1 MHACPGL
8 GHALVAGWHSVLPGK
23 EFPTMTDTM
32 TDEQQAFLDGIA
44 EHIAAIHVASRE
56 FITSR
61 KGTNDPGPSK
71 LRITLETS
79 TRQPM
84 ADPGDPDIDGKVEV
98 ESYCPEGT
106 VPIFVAYDCDSDDP
120 FACRDVVCM

>member
-1 MHACPGL
+1 
-8 GHALVAGWHSVLPGK
+8 
-23 EFPTMTDTM
+23 MTDKITA
-32 TDEQQAFLDGIA
+32 ERQVFLDGIA

-61 KGTNDPGPSK
+61 KGTNDPGPGK

-84 ADPGDPDIDGKVEV
+84 ADPGDPDIDGNVEV

-106 VPIFVAYDCDSDDP
+106 VPIFVVYDCDSDDP
-120 FACRDVVCM
+120 FACRDAVCM